1 MGTVVF
7 LILRFV
13 FGYNFYG
20 DAQTFATLI
29 SLDTI
34 ALVLLLIF
42 LKMRSRKGA

>member
-7 LILRFV
+7 LILRFG

-34 ALVLLLIF
+34 ALVLFLML
-42 LKMRSRKGA
+42 LKMVTKKRD